1 MKITCVLCQKKD
13 DIDDQALIA
22 KRLKN
27 RPIHTYMCDSCHDR
41 ITEKTLQRLETGQF
55 RIYHK
60 EVQNKEQW

>member
-22 KRLKN
+22 KLLKN